1 MNIEPKLN
9 KSENYVENTKINLS
23 PIKKE
28 KKDIIPNE
36 QLGDNYSPIKLD
48 FYALGK
54 AEPLPEINNPKNN
67 YSFRSSSNNLL
78 IRNYYSINCSKL
90 ENLKEKKTKKLATVF
105 HQDIDN
111 NDYLEPFKPFKSNH
125 RYDIPSNSINKGMY
139 NLTKKKLYIEGQE
152 SKVNKG
158 KQITKID
165 FLHKKQKLIDIN
177 YKKIYPS
184 TERNSSIK
192 IKFIDKIKEFTN
204 PLNIKEKKI
213 EEKENNCDN
222 LVLSKFK
229 NTKLSQSLS
238 SNVFKPIYPFNS
250 QIEKLKKIDIHFKR
264 NNNKTIRSRNW
275 WKVE

>member
-90 ENLKEKKTKKLATVF
+90 ENLKEKKTKKLAIVF